1 MNVFEINLPVLGEIG
16 GTVNL
21 RQRESLR
28 CLCAICEEELL

>member
-1 MNVFEINLPVLGEIG
+1 MKIFEIYLPVLGENG